1 MILFNKF
8 LVFFTVL
15 FLFSCSIIQIDNSK
29 AHLKHVKYLASDELE
44 GRYPGS
50 AGDRKASQYIK
61 DIFSN
66 NGLQLIDETGYQH
79 FDIITNSY
87 LGVNNKLKIN
97 NLESLVNESF
107 IPLSFGLNTKLTSEV
122 YFAGYGFNFQN
133 DTLVWND
140 YKDNDCSG
148 KWVMILRGSPDNDN
162 PHGIFSEHSSL
173 RKKAIIAKDNSA
185 AGVIFVSSESFDS
198 DDKLIDLSYDQSQN
212 DIGIPIIHIKRELAN
227 KILLTN
233 NTDIFTLEN
242 QIKSKLEDFKT
253 FNIDIKVEA
262 QTDVKFETDKTQNV
276 IGYIP
281 GKNKDLK
288 NEYIVVGAHYDHIG
302 FGGSGSSSRRPYIND
317 VHNGADDNA
326 SGISILLELSKKIN
340 QLYNNRTI
348 YFVAFGAE
356 EMGLIGSKFFVDSK
370 LIPNEDIQIMINLDM
385 VGRLNDK
392 NILSINGTKTAENL
406 EELIKSIVSKSKI
419 NATYSNDG
427 YGPSDHASFYIRNV
441 PVMYLF
447 TGGHND
453 YHTPNDD
460 YDKLNYKGLAKIE
473 DFVFKAINEFDNFKK
488 LKFQKT
494 SNKESNRPARFK
506 VTLGIMPDYVFKE
519 VKGLR
524 IDAVTPNRPAYNAG
538 IVDGDIIIE
547 INYKSVSDIYEYM
560 HRLSEINPGE
570 TYDVKVL
577 RDDKELI
584 FSVTF

>member
-1 MILFNKF
+1 MISFNKF
-8 LVFFTVL
+8 LVFLTVL

-50 AGDRKASQYIK
+50 AGDKKASQYIK
-61 DIFSN
+61 DIFYN
-66 NGLQLIDETGYQH
+66 NGLQLIEETGYQH

-162 PHGIFSEHSSL
+162 PHGIFSEQSSL
-173 RKKAIIAKDNSA
+173 RKKAIVAKDNSA

-227 KILLTN
+227 KILSTN
-233 NTDIFTLEN
+233 NTDIFMLEN

-262 QTDVKFETDKTQNV
+262 QTDVKFETNKTQNV

-385 VGRLNDK
+385 VGRLNEK
-392 NILSINGTKTAENL
+392 NILSINGTKTAKNL

-419 NATYSNDG
+419 NAIYSNDG

-577 RDDKELI
+577 RDDEELI